1 MTIGD
6 RIRKTRENLKI
17 SQTELANL
25 SNTTKQNIYKYENGI
40 ITNIPSDKIET
51 IAKILRVSPA
61 YLMGWSEMNEKSN
74 IAEVLP
80 KSEIRMI
87 PLFETVSAGFGAYA
101 SDEIIDY
108 VPLFI
113 ENDYEAEK
121 TLCIKVKGDSMFPK
135 IENGDIV
142 QVLKQDMVDSGQIAV
157 VLIDGEEGL
166 VKKVIIEKDYIELIS
181 LNPEYQPKKFEKE
194 EMNRVS
200 IVGLVKKIIKEC
212 W

>member
-108 VPLFI
+108 VPLYI
-113 ENDYEAEK
+113 ANDNEAEN
-121 TLCIKVKGDSMFPK
+121 TLCIKVNGDSMYPK

-166 VKKVIIEKDYIELIS
+166 VKKVKIEKDFIELIS
-181 LNPEYQPKKFEKE
+181 LNPEYQPKKYERE

-200 IVGLVKKIIKEC
+200 IVGLVKNY
-212 W
+212 

>member
-108 VPLFI
+108 VPLYI
-113 ENDYEAEK
+113 ANDNEAEN
-121 TLCIKVKGDSMFPK
+121 TLCIKVNGDSMYPK

-166 VKKVIIEKDYIELIS
+166 VKKVKIEKDFIELIS
-181 LNPEYQPKKFEKE
+181 LNPEYQPKKYERE

-212 W
+212 

>member
-1 MTIGD
+1 MNIGD
-6 RIRKTRENLKI
+6 RIKKRREELGL
-17 SQTELANL
+17 SQEDLAL
-25 SNTTKQNIYKYENGI
+25 RMGYKSRSA
-40 ITNIPSDKIET
+40 ITKIEKGQRD
-51 IAKILRVSPA
+51 INQSKIVEYAKALETTPA
-61 YLMGWSEMNEKSN
+61 YLMNWDKTDETSN
-74 IAEVLP
+74 IEILP

-108 VPLFI
+108 VPLYI
-113 ENDYEAEK
+113 ANDNEAEN
-121 TLCIKVKGDSMFPK
+121 TLCIKVNGDSMYPK

-142 QVLKQDMVDSGQIAV
+142 QVLKQDMVDNGQIAV

-166 VKKVIIEKDYIELIS
+166 VKKVKIEKDFIELIS
-181 LNPEYQPKKFEKE
+181 LNPEYQPKKYERE

-212 W
+212 

>member
-1 MTIGD
+1 MNIGD
-6 RIRKTRENLKI
+6 RIKKRREELGL
-17 SQTELANL
+17 SQEELAL
-25 SNTTKQNIYKYENGI
+25 RMGYKSRSA
-40 ITNIPSDKIET
+40 ITKIEKGQRD
-51 IAKILRVSPA
+51 INQSKIIEYAKALETTPA
-61 YLMGWSEMNEKSN
+61 YLMDWKKTDNKSN
-74 IAEVLP
+74 IVEVLP

-212 W
+212 

>member
-1 MTIGD
+1 
-6 RIRKTRENLKI
+6 
-17 SQTELANL
+17 
-25 SNTTKQNIYKYENGI
+25 
-40 ITNIPSDKIET
+40 
-51 IAKILRVSPA
+51 
-61 YLMGWSEMNEKSN
+61 MNEKSN

-108 VPLFI
+108 VPLYI
-113 ENDYEAEK
+113 ANDNEAEN
-121 TLCIKVKGDSMFPK
+121 TLCIKVNGDSMYPK

-166 VKKVIIEKDYIELIS
+166 VKKVKIEKDFIELIS
-181 LNPEYQPKKFEKE
+181 LNPEYQPKKYERE

-212 W
+212 

>member
-1 MTIGD
+1 MSIGKN
-6 RIRKTRENLKI
+6 IRRLRELKHL
-17 SQTELANL
+17 SQEEFGKIAGVSSKAVSTW
-25 SNTTKQNIYKYENGI
+25 ENDIKVPRMGAIQKIADYFGI
-40 ITNIPSDKIET
+40 KKSDIIED
-51 IAKILRVSPA
+51 IEP
-61 YLMGWSEMNEKSN
+61 SN
-74 IAEVLP
+74 IEVLP

-87 PLFETVSAGFGAYA
+87 PLFENVSAGFGAYA

-113 ENDYEAEK
+113 ENDYEAEN

-194 EMNRVS
+194 DMNRVS
-200 IVGLVKKIIKEC
+200 IIGLVKRIIKEC
-212 W
+212 